1 MSNQS
6 FNGFEGSQPF
16 MKDEDYYKTLT
27 TDELKSII
35 KKKKKE
41 LRKNYKELTEKK
53 ELIRYV
59 KRITKLNKQVLKGVD
74 IKNLKKKKKKKKKL
88 KTFEDYF
95 KECIKNKEIPKDT
108 PDYLRKALERAL
120 YEHEQ
125 GIEIEKSALDRFAIK
140 YIFKGIPGITPAE
153 FFDRSF
159 TTLEGVLKE
168 NRNIK
173 FRMVFICLF
182 ERFADKEGTKL
193 EQYEAYFSTSNYKNL
208 QSTNVEK
215 ILKKG
220 FDKILKDIDV
230 FNKDSSGW
238 YFSEC
243 LRLELHTVK
252 YNPIRGSSYID
263 LPEWIKIKK
272 QLLILKIEM
281 TNALFGVFLDIFIQK
296 KKMLNI

>member
-125 GIEIEKSALDRFAIK
+125 GIEIEKSALDKFAIK
-140 YIFKGIPGITPAE
+140 YIFKGIPGITTHSAP
-153 FFDRSF
+153 
-159 TTLEGVLKE
+159 
-168 NRNIK
+168 
-173 FRMVFICLF
+173 
-182 ERFADKEGTKL
+182 
-193 EQYEAYFSTSNYKNL
+193 
-208 QSTNVEK
+208 
-215 ILKKG
+215 
-220 FDKILKDIDV
+220 
-230 FNKDSSGW
+230 
-238 YFSEC
+238 
-243 LRLELHTVK
+243 
-252 YNPIRGSSYID
+252 
-263 LPEWIKIKK
+263 
-272 QLLILKIEM
+272 
-281 TNALFGVFLDIFIQK
+281 
-296 KKMLNI
+296 